1 MRQTFTQ
8 TVYRY
13 FPNARE
19 LVRATLLR
27 GGRNLLEEQILV
39 FQGEG
44 DPQAMIR
51 SILDP
56 ALIDRGVEGLAPIAR
71 QLGWTEQDRREAFD
85 LIARTVV
92 SCLTMPPPTGSTD
105 GAVRDVLRR
114 RLLPALGVSA

>member
-1 MRQTFTQ
+1 MAALRQVQ
-8 TVYRY
+8 HD
-13 FPNARE
+13 P
-19 LVRATLLR
+19 LLQAAWASR
-27 GGRNLLEEQILV
+27 
-39 FQGEG
+39 G

-92 SCLTMPPPTGSTD
+92 SFLTMPPPTGSTD